1 MNESNLNLQRLTR
14 NDFVSLSPAVSLLL
28 LLPYLVVLAYYH
40 AIQAFR
46 GAVIRLL
53 FLSTI
58 TEMNAVGDLPMKEGM
73 KEGILQLYGDC
84 WVFQRDGLLS
94 EKKMPDPATQ

>member
-1 MNESNLNLQRLTR
+1 MQRLTR

-28 LLPYLVVLAYYH
+28 LLLPYLVVLAYHH

-58 TEMNAVGDLPMKEGM
+58 TEMNAVGDLPMKEG
-73 KEGILQLYGDC
+73 ILQLYGDC